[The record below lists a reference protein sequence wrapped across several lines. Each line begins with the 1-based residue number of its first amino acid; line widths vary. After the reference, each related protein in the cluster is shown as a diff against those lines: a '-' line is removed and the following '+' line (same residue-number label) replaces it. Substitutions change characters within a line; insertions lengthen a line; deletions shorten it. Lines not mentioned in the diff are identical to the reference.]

1 MLKKKPLLIKLF
13 IREVCIPNTR
23 RKTYLIGI
31 AVIFE
36 QFLAGHVSVIQLCDG
51 CIGAKTAAAE
61 PPAGSPRGCCVAMLQ
76 GPRVRLGRHTL

>member
-1 MLKKKPLLIKLF
+1 MRSKKLF
-13 IREVCIPNTR
+13 
-23 RKTYLIGI
+23 KKSTYLVRI

-51 CIGAKTAAAE
+51 CIGAKTTAAE
-61 PPAGSPRGCCVAMLQ
+61 PPTAGSPRGCCVAALQ